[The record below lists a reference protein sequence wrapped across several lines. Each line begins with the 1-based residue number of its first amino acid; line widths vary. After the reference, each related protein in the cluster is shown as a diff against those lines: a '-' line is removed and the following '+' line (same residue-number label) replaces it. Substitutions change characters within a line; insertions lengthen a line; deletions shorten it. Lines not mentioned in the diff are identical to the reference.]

1 MQGFLIRFRQSV
13 ILFILLVTSLVLMTN
28 HAKQGKAFQNLTSGL
43 FELMAT
49 IETWISSLASGT
61 IGIYTGYIQLV
72 DAKQEQQRLRKKIG
86 VFENKLSRLYEVEAE
101 NRRLMNL
108 LSFQE
113 SVPFIM
119 IPARVVGKDFNSWSR
134 TIIVNEGSRSGIAA
148 GMAVVRPEGVV
159 GRIFSV
165 SPNYALV
172 QLTIDSNSAIP
183 GVFQRTRAQGIVEG
197 KITDLC
203 RVKYL
208 DRLADI
214 KAGDLLVTSGLGGVY
229 PKGLIIGTVSSIEK
243 QPYGLFQD
251 VAISPAVDFS
261 RLEEVLVVKNSQLE
275 EYDLQ
280 LERMQE

>member
-1 MQGFLIRFRQSV
+1 MQGFIIRFRQSV
-13 ILFILLVTSLVLMTN
+13 ILFVLLVTSLVLMTT
-28 HAKQGKAFQNLTSGL
+28 HAKHGKAFQSLTSGL
-43 FELMAT
+43 FELTAT

-61 IGIYTGYIQLV
+61 IGIYTGYIELV
-72 DAKQEQQRLRKKIG
+72 DAKRDQQKLRGKIG
-86 VFENKLSRLYEVEAE
+86 VFENKLSRLNEVEAE
-101 NRRLMNL
+101 NRRLMKL

-134 TIIVNEGSRSGIAA
+134 TIVINEGSRSGIAS

-203 RVKYL
+203 QVKYL
-208 DRLADI
+208 DRLADV
-214 KAGDLLVTSGLGGVY
+214 KTGDLLITSGLGGVY
-229 PKGLIIGTVSSIEK
+229 PKGLIIGTVSSINK

-251 VAISPAVDFS
+251 AAISPAVDFS
-261 RLEEVLVVKNSQLE
+261 RLEEVLVVKNSQSE